1 MAQNAR
7 EKVQALTAQL
17 NRYRDE
23 YYNSNAPSVSDK
35 VYDRMY
41 DELVSLE
48 FETGICMTDSPT
60 RTVGYVAVSE
70 LEKTTHPI
78 PLLSLDK
85 TKSVEELVSF
95 TGEHQI
101 LLMLKLD
108 GLTVKLTY
116 EEGRLA
122 EAATRGDGDTGEVVT
137 HNVRGISGIPQCI
150 PYPERLVMSGE
161 AFIRPG
167 DFEKLQEKLTDSNGE
182 RYKNGRNL
190 AAGSVRLLDAAACQ
204 GRRVMFMP
212 FAVLEGFPEMEL
224 KSQKLR
230 KLPELGFQ
238 VCKFVISRRSLT
250 CREMEEG
257 IGSLRRFAE
266 DNDIPIDGIV
276 ASYNDIAFSRSCGRT
291 GHHYKDGLAFKFED
305 ELHETKLL
313 SVEWNPS
320 RSGEISPVAVF
331 QPVEIDG
338 CEVSR
343 ASLHNLSFIEGMELM
358 PGCRI
363 LVSKRN
369 MIIPHVEE
377 NLDRGRFIMEQVVPE
392 RCPCCGEPARIHES
406 RSVENGKEKV
416 TKTLFCDN
424 QNCET
429 RRLRQ
434 FVHFVSQKAMN
445 IEGLSEATLEKFI
458 GKGWIH
464 TYMDIYELDRHRD
477 EIVNMEGFGEKSW
490 QRLWDAIQGSRNTT
504 FERYLIAMD
513 IPMVG
518 NTASR
523 TLAGEFHGDLAEFE
537 DAVHHQYDFTQLPD
551 FGDTLHNNIHE
562 WFYDEE
568 NLYVWEVLQQMLYI
582 EKRTMEENK
591 DTVRENPFVGMTI
604 VVTGKV
610 EPYTRSGINE
620 MIESLGAHAGS
631 SVSRKTDYLVC
642 GENAGSKLAKA
653 RELGIK
659 VLTPAQFFHMAG
671 E

>member
-23 YYNSNAPSVSDK
+23 YYNSNVPSVSDE

-41 DELVSLE
+41 DELASLE
-48 FETGICMTDSPT
+48 FETGVCMTDSPT

-116 EEGRLA
+116 EEGRLV

-150 PYPERLVMSGE
+150 PYPERLVVSGE

-190 AAGSVRLLDAAACQ
+190 AAGSVRLLDAAACR

-212 FAVLEGFPEMEL
+212 FAVLEGFPEMGL

-377 NLDRGRFIMEQVVPE
+377 NLDRGRFVMNQAVPE

-568 NLYVWEVLQQMLYI
+568 NLYIWEVLQQMLNI